1 MAQIKTWQEAFKNQ
15 GLDPNVM
22 PDVSMLP
29 VEMQKP
35 QIALYKLHVVT
46 KELNGDW
53 TADYRPGNDQ
63 YKYTPWFR
71 VNGTDDKP
79 SGVGLSDGGYDRWG
93 ATTHFGVRLCYKD
106 KEIAQYAGEQ
116 FLELWEDLF
125 LNK

>member
-22 PDVSMLP
+22 PDVSILP

-53 TADYRPGNDQ
+53 TPDYRPNNDQ

-71 VNGTDDKP
+71 VNGNDEKT
-79 SGVGLSDGGYDRWG
+79 SGVGLSCDDYVDWHTN
-93 ATTHFGVRLCYKD
+93 AYFGVRLCYKD
-106 KEIAQYAGEQ
+106 EETAQYAGEQ

>member
-15 GLDPNVM
+15 KLDPNVM

-29 VEMQKP
+29 KEMQKP
-35 QIALYKLHVVT
+35 QIALFKLHVVS

-53 TADYRPGNDQ
+53 QPDYTDHNQ
-63 YKYTPWFR
+63 WKYAPWFK
-71 VNGTDDKP
+71 VQATKDKP
-79 SGVGLSDGGYDRWG
+79 SGVGLSYCDCVNWYPVTD
-93 ATTHFGVRLCYKD
+93 FGVRLCYKD
-106 KEIAQYAGEQ
+106 EQTAQYAGEQ

>member
-15 GLDPNVM
+15 KLDPNVM

-29 VEMQKP
+29 KEMQKP

-46 KELNGDW
+46 KELNGAW
-53 TADYRPGNDQ
+53 APDYRPGNNQ

-71 VNGTDDKP
+71 VNGNDDKP
-79 SGVGLSDGGYDRWG
+79 SGVGLSYGGYGHRAPGTDV
-93 ATTHFGVRLCYKD
+93 GVRLCYKD
-106 KEIAQYAGEQ
+106 EQTAQYAGEQ